1 MGVRLCAKSHIRKPD
16 VTDREYYVEIGYHY
30 PRKRFYVEVAYIY
43 LAPGKGACDFPDERG
58 TYAGMEHFASSIDE
72 CIAWIEKEFN
82 VKVTVDG
89 PKIAQEAEW
98 LLELNLEKKKRGR
111 KPY

>member
-30 PRKRFYVEVAYIY
+30 PKKRFYVEVAYTY
-43 LAPGKGACDFPDERG
+43 LDERG
-58 TYAGMEHFASSIDE
+58 TYAGMEHFATSIDE

-98 LLELNLEKKKRGR
+98 LRELNLEKKRGR